1 MHMPVMAS
9 SLMAKLVVG
18 LMSMMAEL
26 MAKLLMAMLVMAMA
40 VMAPLTVMYG
50 NMSCP
55 AMHMAVMACSLIP
68 KLIGMMAMLVMT
80 EMMGMSVMAT
90 LLISMDGNMYN
101 PGVLSCT

>member
-26 MAKLLMAMLVMAMA
+26 MAKLLMAMLVM
-40 VMAPLTVMYG
+40 
-50 NMSCP
+50 
-55 AMHMAVMACSLIP
+55 
-68 KLIGMMAMLVMT
+68 T

-90 LLISMDGNMYN
+90 LLTSMDGNMYN